1 MKKIYL
7 KKTKV
12 RILSDNEEN
21 NTLNKNTD
29 LESHEPFLQINLN
42 EIKKLKGEE
51 LYKKIEIIQEE
62 RLRLF
67 QEYSKLEEIIDD
79 YQEKIDK
86 ICDEIC
92 KYNITLK
99 EFGYL

>member
-29 LESHEPFLQINLN
+29 LESPEPFLQINLN

-67 QEYSKLEEIIDD
+67 QDTANLKKSLTITKKKLI
-79 YQEKIDK
+79 KFAMK
-86 ICDEIC
+86 FV
-92 KYNITLK
+92 NITSH
-99 EFGYL
+99 

>member
-29 LESHEPFLQINLN
+29 LESPEPFLQINLN

>member
-29 LESHEPFLQINLN
+29 LESPEPFLQINLN
-42 EIKKLKGEE
+42 EIKKTQRRRTVQK
-51 LYKKIEIIQEE
+51 
-62 RLRLF
+62 
-67 QEYSKLEEIIDD
+67 
-79 YQEKIDK
+79 
-86 ICDEIC
+86 
-92 KYNITLK
+92 N
-99 EFGYL
+99 

>member
-21 NTLNKNTD
+21 NTLNKNAD
-29 LESHEPFLQINLN
+29 LESPEPFLQINLN